1 MTDGT
6 RKTSLVPTK
15 PPTPTT
21 PTKPKIPSGGRK
33 LGDFFDKDGNLKKGE
48 GGLKKV
54 QPVSTTSPKPT
65 DPAAKKPVETT
76 TESKQP
82 TRPMSTPQVTK
93 PTPIIAKPT
102 SPEPLA
108 PKVET
113 STSPASPKPAV
124 ETPTQPMAAESM
136 SSTPAMTWGDVEDLE
151 TFLKFLEQKVF
162 GNNDY
167 DIEKD
172 YNDFYR
178 DREKNNFIEKY
189 GGVKKIKDT
198 ISQEKPFHGVI
209 GYKPKTKH
217 WWSSRE
223 NKLLYN
229 LEKAYNKNNAKING
243 LKNENENLRKNL
255 DPLSGGFGNEVLK
268 GINGKGI
275 HLRKTREEA
284 MVLFNKLRS
293 DFADNF
299 FEVSDEARKKAF
311 KNLSPEEKALAFKSY
326 LYDVKNNDPYNKN
339 KSAFKL
345 LRKSITSNIN
355 PKLDKIRINSK
366 LIDKGT
372 KKNLEIIGKANPV
385 VEKKKGKIE
394 LEEQKKELEKL
405 IKSDFYEEPKAQTK
419 SKEVAEKVSKLKEN
433 LKNLRKNSDKAV
445 SNSERFLTAK
455 RNTLKRRKRF
465 GQKNNET
472 FLRRNKKNKRNLKHF
487 KLDVLDFNKQKSEM
501 EAKMEKVNSNK
512 QEVNEGR
519 SRV

>member
-1 MTDGT
+1 MADDESLGSLSQIT
-6 RKTSLVPTK
+6 REDYDKLANFLNKVEEHQKRNLIDFDDSTTYTLTK
-15 PPTPTT
+15 EDVELLEKHGARHGYFIEGNNL
-21 PTKPKIPSGGRK
+21 TKADYNHIVNR
-33 LGDFFDKDGNLKKGE
+33 LKKE
-48 GGLKKV
+48 KEKLI
-54 QPVSTTSPKPT
+54 
-65 DPAAKKPVETT
+65 E
-76 TESKQP
+76 
-82 TRPMSTPQVTK
+82 
-93 PTPIIAKPT
+93 
-102 SPEPLA
+102 A

-113 STSPASPKPAV
+113 STSPASPKPSAPKV
-124 ETPTQPMAAESM
+124 ETPTPPMAAESM
-136 SSTPAMTWGDVEDLE
+136 SSTPTMDWNDVKDLK

-162 GNNDY
+162 GNDDKMEEDYKAFCEEKKMKND
-167 DIEKD
+167 
-172 YNDFYR
+172 
-178 DREKNNFIEKY
+178 FIEKY

-198 ISQEKPFHGVI
+198 ISQISQEKPFHEVT

-217 WWSSRE
+217 WWRSRE

-275 HLRKTREEA
+275 HLRETREEA

-293 DFADNF
+293 DFASKF
-299 FEVSDEARKKAF
+299 FGVSDEARKKAF

-326 LYDVKNNDPYNKN
+326 LYDMKNNDPYNKN

-394 LEEQKKELEKL
+394 LKEQKKELERL
-405 IKSDFYEEPKAQTK
+405 TKSDFYEEPEAQTK

-433 LKNLRKNSDKAV
+433 LKNLRENSDKAV
-445 SNSERFLTAK
+445 SNSERFLIAK
-455 RNTLKRRKRF
+455 RNTFKRRKRF

-472 FLRRNKKNKRNLKHF
+472 FLTRSEKNKRNLKHF
-487 KLDVLDFNKQKSEM
+487 KLDGLDFDRQRTEI
-501 EAKMEKVNSNK
+501 EAKMGKGNSNRQK
-512 QEVNEGR
+512 VNEGR

>member
-1 MTDGT
+1 MADDEQYAEE
-6 RKTSLVPTK
+6 TSYENMAIDDERGK
-15 PPTPTT
+15 
-21 PTKPKIPSGGRK
+21 S
-33 LGDFFDKDGNLKKGE
+33 
-48 GGLKKV
+48 
-54 QPVSTTSPKPT
+54 
-65 DPAAKKPVETT
+65 ETT
-76 TESKQP
+76 AVE
-82 TRPMSTPQVTK
+82 
-93 PTPIIAKPT
+93 A
-102 SPEPLA
+102 
-108 PKVET
+108 ET
-113 STSPASPKPAV
+113 STP
-124 ETPTQPMAAESM
+124 PMVAESM
-136 SSTPAMTWGDVEDLE
+136 SSTPAMTWDDVEDLE

-167 DIEKD
+167 DAEKD
-172 YNDFYR
+172 YNNFYLNK
-178 DREKNNFIEKY
+178 EKNNFIEKY

-198 ISQEKPFHGVI
+198 ISQEKPFHEVT
-209 GYKPKTKH
+209 GYEPKTKH

-243 LKNENENLRKNL
+243 LKNENENLRKNM

-293 DFADNF
+293 DFANNF
-299 FEVSDEARKKAF
+299 FEVNDEAGKKAF

-326 LYDVKNNDPYNKN
+326 LYDMKNNDPYNKN

-355 PKLDKIRINSK
+355 LKLDKIRINSK

-385 VEKKKGKIE
+385 FEKKKGKKE
-394 LEEQKKELEKL
+394 LKEQKKELERL
-405 IKSDFYEEPKAQTK
+405 TKSDFYKEPEAQTK
-419 SKEVAEKVSKLKEN
+419 SKEVAEKVSKLEEN

-445 SNSERFLTAK
+445 SNSERFLIAK
-455 RNTLKRRKRF
+455 RNTFERRIGF
-465 GQKNNET
+465 GQENNET
-472 FLRRNKKNKRNLKHF
+472 FLTRNRKNKRNSEYFELNGLNFEDQKQRLK
-487 KLDVLDFNKQKSEM
+487 
-501 EAKMEKVNSNK
+501 AKMEKVNSNK
-512 QEVNEGR
+512 QKVNEGR

>member
-1 MTDGT
+1 MTEGT
-6 RKTSLVPTK
+6 PPPPPPPP
-15 PPTPTT
+15 PPTRPTS
-21 PTKPKIPSGGRK
+21 TKPKIPSGGRK
-33 LGDFFDKDGNLKKGE
+33 LGDFFDKDRNLKKGE

-54 QPVSTTSPKPT
+54 QPVSTTSPKP
-65 DPAAKKPVETT
+65 
-76 TESKQP
+76 
-82 TRPMSTPQVTK
+82 
-93 PTPIIAKPT
+93 
-102 SPEPLA
+102 
-108 PKVET
+108 
-113 STSPASPKPAV
+113 AV
-124 ETPTQPMAAESM
+124 ETPTPPMAAESM
-136 SSTPAMTWGDVEDLE
+136 SSTPAMTWDNVEDLE
-151 TFLKFLEQKVF
+151 SFLKFLEQKVF

-167 DIEKD
+167 DAEKD
-172 YNDFYR
+172 YNSFYSN
-178 DREKNNFIEKY
+178 REKNNFIEKY

-229 LEKAYNKNNAKING
+229 LEKAYNKNNAKISG

-293 DFADNF
+293 DFANNF
-299 FEVSDEARKKAF
+299 FGENDEAEKKAF

-326 LYDVKNNDPYNKN
+326 LYYVKNNDPYNEN

-345 LRKSITSNIN
+345 LKKSITSNIN

-394 LEEQKKELEKL
+394 LKEQKKELEKL
-405 IKSDFYEEPKAQTK
+405 TKSDFYEEPEAQTK
-419 SKEVAEKVSKLKEN
+419 SREVAKKVSELKGN
-433 LKNLRKNSDKAV
+433 LKDLRKKSDKAV
-445 SNSERFLTAK
+445 SSSERFLIAK
-455 RNTLKRRKRF
+455 RNTFKRRKRF

-472 FLRRNKKNKRNLKHF
+472 FSTRNKKNKRNLKHF
-487 KLDVLDFNKQKSEM
+487 KLDGLDFERQRTEI
-501 EAKMEKVNSNK
+501 EAKMGKGNSNRQK
-512 QEVNEGR
+512 VNEGR

>member
-1 MTDGT
+1 MADDEQDAEE
-6 RKTSLVPTK
+6 TSYENMAIDDERGK
-15 PPTPTT
+15 
-21 PTKPKIPSGGRK
+21 S
-33 LGDFFDKDGNLKKGE
+33 
-48 GGLKKV
+48 
-54 QPVSTTSPKPT
+54 
-65 DPAAKKPVETT
+65 ETT
-76 TESKQP
+76 AVE
-82 TRPMSTPQVTK
+82 
-93 PTPIIAKPT
+93 A
-102 SPEPLA
+102 
-108 PKVET
+108 ET
-113 STSPASPKPAV
+113 STP
-124 ETPTQPMAAESM
+124 PMVAESM
-136 SSTPAMTWGDVEDLE
+136 SSTPAMTWDNVEDLE

-167 DIEKD
+167 DAEKD
-172 YNDFYR
+172 YNDFYLNK
-178 DREKNNFIEKY
+178 EKNNFIEKY

-198 ISQEKPFHGVI
+198 ISQEKPFHEVI

-229 LEKAYNKNNAKING
+229 LEKAYNKNNAKISG
-243 LKNENENLRKNL
+243 LKNENENLRKNM

-293 DFADNF
+293 DFANKF
-299 FEVSDEARKKAF
+299 FTKGNNTEKEAF

-326 LYDVKNNDPYNKN
+326 INERIENDNFNNKN
-339 KSAFKL
+339 KSAAKL
-345 LRKSITSNIN
+345 LRNSIASTID

-394 LEEQKKELEKL
+394 LKEQKKELERL
-405 IKSDFYEEPKAQTK
+405 TKSDFYEEPEAQTK

-433 LKNLRKNSDKAV
+433 LKNLREDSDKAV
-445 SNSERFLTAK
+445 SNSERFLIAK
-455 RNTLKRRKRF
+455 RNTFKRRKRF

-472 FLRRNKKNKRNLKHF
+472 FLTRNRKNKRNLKHF
-487 KLDVLDFNKQKSEM
+487 KLEGLDFEDQKQRLK
-501 EAKMEKVNSNK
+501 AKMEKVNSNK
-512 QEVNEGR
+512 QKVNEGR

>member
-1 MTDGT
+1 MADDEQDAEE
-6 RKTSLVPTK
+6 TSYENMAIDDERGK
-15 PPTPTT
+15 
-21 PTKPKIPSGGRK
+21 S
-33 LGDFFDKDGNLKKGE
+33 
-48 GGLKKV
+48 
-54 QPVSTTSPKPT
+54 
-65 DPAAKKPVETT
+65 ETT
-76 TESKQP
+76 AVE
-82 TRPMSTPQVTK
+82 
-93 PTPIIAKPT
+93 A
-102 SPEPLA
+102 
-108 PKVET
+108 ET
-113 STSPASPKPAV
+113 STP
-124 ETPTQPMAAESM
+124 PMVAESM
-136 SSTPAMTWGDVEDLE
+136 SSTPAMTWDNVEDLE
-151 TFLKFLEQKVF
+151 TFLKFLKQKVF

-172 YNDFYR
+172 YNNFYKNG
-178 DREKNNFIEKY
+178 EKNNFIEKY

-198 ISQEKPFHGVI
+198 ISQEKHFHEVT

-229 LEKAYNKNNAKING
+229 LEKAYNKNNAKISG
-243 LKNENENLRKNL
+243 LKNENENLRKNM

-275 HLRKTREEA
+275 HLRETREEA

-293 DFADNF
+293 DFASNF
-299 FEVSDEARKKAF
+299 FGVSDEARKKAF

-326 LYDVKNNDPYNKN
+326 LYKMKNNDPYNRN

-394 LEEQKKELEKL
+394 LKEQKKELEKL
-405 IKSDFYEEPKAQTK
+405 TKSDFYEEPEAQTK
-419 SKEVAEKVSKLKEN
+419 SREVAKRVSELKGN
-433 LKNLRKNSDKAV
+433 LKDLRKKSDKAV
-445 SNSERFLTAK
+445 SNSERFLIAE
-455 RNTLKRRKRF
+455 RNTFERGRGF

-472 FLRRNKKNKRNLKHF
+472 FLTRNRKNKRNSEYFELNGLNFEDQKQRLK
-487 KLDVLDFNKQKSEM
+487 
-501 EAKMEKVNSNK
+501 AKMEKVNSDK
-512 QEVNEGR
+512 QKANEGI
-519 SRV
+519 SIC